1 MKTQTKLIKC
11 PHCMGEID
19 VNEIVYNN
27 ISNTLK
33 SEYANKITEE
43 RKNLEINLRK
53 TITAETNSEVIAY
66 KQELSE
72 KVEQLKDFNRT
83 KAELERAKREKD
95 ELKEKIE
102 AESEQKF
109 TMMLKN
115 EKDKL
120 LKEFDNKSNLKV
132 LEKEH
137 VIDQLKHQLS
147 EAQRKIEQGSMQLQG
162 EVQEIAIEQY
172 LRENFPLDEI
182 EEIKKGA
189 RGADCMQIINSRTH
203 HNCGKIYYESKN
215 TKEFNQQW
223 LLKFKDDMREK
234 GAGIG
239 VLITDVYPKGITQ
252 MTLRDGIWIC
262 KMDEFKG
269 LCFVL
274 REAIL
279 MLHNQSISQENKG
292 EKMHMLYDYLTGA
305 EFRMQIEAIIEG
317 FMQMNSDLEKEIV
330 ATNSLWKRRKK
341 QLEKVLLNTNHLF
354 SSVKGIAGNSIDS
367 IQLLELPIYKTEH
380 DEK

>member
-1 MKTQTKLIKC
+1 MKTQTKLTKC

-27 ISNTLK
+27 ISDTLK

-43 RKNLEINLRK
+43 RKILEINLRK

-95 ELKEKIE
+95 ELKDKIE
-102 AESEQKF
+102 AESELKF
-109 TMMLKN
+109 SNQLKS
-115 EKDKL
+115 EKERLIKDL
-120 LKEFDNKSNLKV
+120 DNKNLQKV
-132 LEKEH
+132 MEKEH

-203 HNCGKIYYESKN
+203 QKCGKIYYESKN

-239 VLITDVYPKGITQ
+239 VLITDVYPKGTTQ

-305 EFRMQIEAIIEG
+305 EFRMQAEAIIEG
-317 FMQMNSDLEKEIV
+317 FMQMNSDLEKEMV
-330 ATNSLWKRRKK
+330 ATNSIWKRRKK

-367 IQLLELPIYKTEH
+367 IQLLELPIYKTEQ